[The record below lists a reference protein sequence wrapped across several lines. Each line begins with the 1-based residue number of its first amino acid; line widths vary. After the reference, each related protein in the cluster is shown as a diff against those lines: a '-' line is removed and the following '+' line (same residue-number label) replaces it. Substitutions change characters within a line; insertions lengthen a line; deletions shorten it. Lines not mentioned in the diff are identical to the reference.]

1 MNIYIHVEISAR
13 ELDAKLLLAV
23 FAASEGHQ
31 VLISDLDSLILGIE
45 KKLLPP
51 GIFHTKSLTPTIEKI
66 KRHQM
71 LIDRGFLITS
81 MDEEGALD
89 IETYEQ
95 FSKTR
100 YSDTTIKQSSAV
112 FTWGDND
119 TEALNRHYTKD
130 ASKIFKTG
138 SPRVDIWKPIFSDY
152 WSYNKK
158 IPSKPF
164 LLISS
169 NMGYGNNYFS
179 FYELVKKRHA
189 MGYYERE
196 PEYFYRHFERI
207 SEQYLTTLNFIKAIR
222 HLSEHNNGYDII
234 LRPHPTENIDAW
246 KLYLKG
252 LPNVHVIREDS
263 ISFWINKAFAVMHN
277 GCTTAIETTISEK
290 PLLSYVP
297 FKQKYTNNLPNKLG
311 YLVETKEELT
321 KKVNEIFNNSNDSS
335 KETNNTKQNIISKK
349 IYIDTSELSAIKI
362 VKIWNKIDNGNLS
375 KKLNLNYFKLLLRII
390 KSKKKIKTLIKN
402 LVLFKSSSNNYVD
415 HKFGSLNINDIEI
428 KINNIKKILKIDTN
442 INFQIISDRTIIIK
456 K

>member
-196 PEYFYRHFERI
+196 PELIEEDFEVT
-207 SEQYLTTLNFIKAIR
+207 SQQYLTTLNFIKAIR

-252 LPNVHVIREDS
+252 LPNVHVIRE
-263 ISFWINKAFAVMHN
+263 
-277 GCTTAIETTISEK
+277 
-290 PLLSYVP
+290 
-297 FKQKYTNNLPNKLG
+297 
-311 YLVETKEELT
+311 EL
-321 KKVNEIFNNSNDSS
+321 D
-335 KETNNTKQNIISKK
+335 IIL
-349 IYIDTSELSAIKI
+349 D
-362 VKIWNKIDNGNLS
+362 
-375 KKLNLNYFKLLLRII
+375 
-390 KSKKKIKTLIKN
+390 
-402 LVLFKSSSNNYVD
+402 
-415 HKFGSLNINDIEI
+415 
-428 KINNIKKILKIDTN
+428 
-442 INFQIISDRTIIIK
+442 
-456 K
+456 